1 MKTRAE
7 RWEEIDA
14 SVARVRP
21 AVSLPNPAVFRTIS
35 SEDWA
40 REIRRARA
48 TRNAISDRIRARILA
63 GVSTAQPAAE
73 QNTTKEET

>member
-1 MKTRAE
+1 MKTRSE

-14 SVARVRP
+14 SVRAM
-21 AVSLPNPAVFRTIS
+21 FRTIS

-73 QNTTKEET
+73 VTSNIKSKGEET

>member
-14 SVARVRP
+14 SVR
-21 AVSLPNPAVFRTIS
+21 AVFRTIS

-63 GVSTAQPAAE
+63 GVSKAQPAAE
-73 QNTTKEET
+73 QYTNKEDA